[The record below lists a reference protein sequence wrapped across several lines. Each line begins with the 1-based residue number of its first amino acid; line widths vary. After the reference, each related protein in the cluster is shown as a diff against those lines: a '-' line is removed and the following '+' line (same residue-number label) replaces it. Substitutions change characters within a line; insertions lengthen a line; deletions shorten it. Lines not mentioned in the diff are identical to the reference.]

1 MACMAALTSL
11 STTVGTGIITGGAI
25 SYIMAGSQAK
35 AEWGEKNG
43 ILTFY
48 DKDGDYTTT
57 DDGKTLV
64 VPTEGYGGANYSNPH
79 IVAEAA
85 PNSATAGRVIYSVT
99 MTDGST
105 LTFTDS
111 AWPADSKFFNG
122 YTLKNL
128 IIGKGNGSGALEL
141 KEGNSTV
148 IVESVSGTL
157 TSVSNKTDG
166 QGGVGKLTLGKEDG
180 TIDISGTISCEGS
193 GSITLVGTIN
203 LVDVSGLEG
212 HFSGYTDGDNGFEV
226 YDGYMVF
233 DGAVDT
239 SRATV
244 TLKGEEITLV
254 DGQRI
259 LTEQMLGD
267 IYYLNSGTATYEAKD
282 GDSLK
287 LSSAGGTLI
296 VSGESG
302 STVKLTSLAL
312 TANAETILT
321 TAEGVTLVSDNIGQ
335 FTIDNTGRTLTVGKG
350 VRLAFSGST
359 DQSDKYAIAMGNG
372 TLNVAGGQVSA
383 DSLIMQN
390 YQSNKNSTINIT
402 DGGLLEITGNQD
414 GGYKTGSVRLGHW
427 SGTAGVINV
436 TDGELRVLNATVGMS
451 DDGNGNLRVSGNGV
465 ANLKGITCLLTNT
478 QLQVSAGGKL
488 NIGAGGISQYGGY
501 WGTAH
506 PGVIN
511 VDNATLG
518 ALSAEGWSSSAETNI
533 GNGAIIQLAVYNVAT
548 GEYEGAA
555 DITLSGTHTGTG
567 ALTLAGN
574 GSLIIS
580 SELSNDI
587 SKAEGAGAT
596 LVLNGL
602 DNFDVESSSGYT
614 GYDDSTT
621 DGYASGEL
629 YRVAGTG
636 STLDKVVVLEDGVE
650 TEYAMNA
657 GAMIVESTDS
667 TNFYVNTEVTRSAI
681 TELRDGSSFTINAG
695 GVYHTDVVDDL
706 AVTKAM
712 DKSATIYLQNAE
724 GQDVLKLSNLPET
737 QVAGFVVDGNSVVA
751 DAGSYTADVTVLS
764 GTVLS
769 QAQTVGNDKVG
780 ANYLTDTERTITVQ
794 GGATFDIAGKEAYY
808 HVVLEEGAVL
818 TNTGSGVYNTSRNLP
833 VVDLMGDATIDTD
846 ARMGMLGSGYSSSSL
861 NLNGHTLTKTGTANV
876 HFMNCLFSE
885 GTVSIENGYVELLSN
900 NNEAADYSKVAF
912 EIHADSEAGT
922 IGGLDFQGRDSDVLG
937 HIVGEGG
944 TLLVGSNYTARVQ
957 KLSGSYLEK
966 NGLGTM
972 VMGAG
977 SSIESDMNIAATAG
991 SLILTDGVV
1000 VNGDVNIAANRGSLT
1015 LGALS
1020 VAEGKT
1026 LNVMGGAVADCLSN
1040 SGAGMLKIDSLSGM
1054 VSYGSIADNMQIT
1067 TLTGATVIDLFAVA
1081 DQLSS
1086 GVNLGIVY
1094 SEDNL
1099 NNIQVSALDADTY
1112 ELVDNGGYIKLQAKG
1127 DATLQLSSEWDL
1139 NWGARGLSYEPATVT
1154 EAVITDF
1161 NSDNKGLSEVGY
1173 LVDGQVAVK
1182 LVANGVTDVGGGPD
1196 TPKAVCGAAYDAP
1209 GTAGS
1214 VITIEKGVWIDA
1226 VAGRYGAIV
1235 GGSMAGNWGSS
1246 VYSVVNT
1253 DSHIVVDYDGVSNE
1267 LFIRNVIGG
1276 NMGDCAND
1284 SFTTAAQFN
1293 GNSYVTIRSS
1303 NVGIAIVGASVTFH
1317 GGCSVFNG
1325 DSNVFVYTSLTDG
1338 GSAMRGELKAVV
1350 GGMMAADNDK
1360 DDSASD
1366 TVLNGNSKVAIDLTD
1381 STANTDF
1388 AKMAIGGN
1396 VGQRGTSKLNG
1407 TSELSISATNA
1418 NATDVKFGTF
1428 VVGGSYTNAA
1438 AVTHGDSVL
1447 NINGGTYAG
1456 HVAAGSC
1463 TQGGTVTQQNSEL
1476 NITGGTFG
1484 NYLSGG
1490 ILLMKSAT
1498 ATLNGTSTVSITD
1511 ATVNGWLS
1519 GGSFTNSGNS
1529 TVKQGNVDLTIN
1541 NTTFAKET
1549 VGGSFV
1555 GGSGSTTNVGDVSI
1569 TVNGATFTGNL
1580 YGGVYHYNNSAA
1592 STSTVGDVTVTLAGG
1607 TIAGNIYAAGGTRG
1621 NSGNITVDSTLVEVD
1636 GAASL
1641 AAGTIVSAGFGTP
1654 DGSSPNVKVTGDRSI
1669 SFIGDADQDRTGI
1682 LFTGFNKIGVATAGV
1697 TATIGGA
1704 ELAIDEAIT
1713 INGEGTIKLAAGT
1726 TLAVNGGAT
1735 IDGAVDLN
1743 GQSVVGDVTVGEGNL
1758 IVNNGTLNGALT
1770 LAAGSTLTLWDGADA
1785 ATNNVLSLAVPAE
1798 EGISLLG
1805 TGNALTIGGMFNVN
1819 VGLDLNAMT
1828 EVDLIT
1834 GFDVDNLTLS
1844 GITLDSENKVQAAGM
1859 VLNGTEITADQNLW
1873 LVLDGDTLKLSTI
1886 AGLEDFY
1893 WEGGDGNWTDAGWAM
1908 EDGGSD
1914 LVNIKDAAT
1923 REDAVNAIFSG
1934 SAATITVDTKATVD
1948 DMSVTITGGDY
1959 VFVPADDT
1967 ASLDITGTLAVDS
1980 GAKAD
1985 IQMDAS
1991 AGAVTITGEG
2001 SSLTVDTLTIGEGG
2015 LTMNGGAMSADG
2027 VTVAG
2032 DATVDGG
2039 TLEAATLVADS
2050 LTASNGATLTVGD
2063 MEIAGTAEI
2072 TGSTVD
2078 AAGLLLAEGVTIS
2091 GDTANVEAERLK
2103 VGEGGL
2109 SMSAGTLNA
2118 GSLFSGDGVTAEA
2131 EITGGT
2137 VTIGGSTLSSTTVTG
2152 AEFVGNSTLAGSA
2165 DKAVT
2170 VGDITVDGAGKLT
2183 LSDATLTDTITV
2195 EDGGTL
2201 EFGGAMHLDTTVSDF
2216 SLENK
2221 STYAATADES
2231 DLGKEIANGGN
2242 GFVSRNE
2249 IYTVVD
2255 GDLTNVTNDATAWTV
2270 GADARVGEYSNG
2282 KVTISESKDTTT
2294 YWVNTNVSL
2303 SNVSDKF
2310 VEETD
2315 TIMLNG
2321 GMLQMNEDTDLSI
2334 ATNNENPHG
2343 TDSKIHLS
2351 KDVTLYADKLTI
2363 ADGTTVTLTGLSGT
2377 TLDLGDAAGVDAAK
2391 LKGLTDDTWAGTVT
2405 TAATDVSDV
2414 ASLGNAG
2421 SAVELTGSVNT
2432 GDMNMGDVSVVHAT
2446 DTLTADSINGTG
2458 ELTVEGLTTLNKGA
2472 SSLSD
2477 AAFNGGLILGGD
2489 EAATLTAAALTAAS
2503 VELTKGD
2510 LEADTLTVDG
2520 AVTITEGSLVV
2531 NGLSVD
2537 GATSLGGAA
2546 ESTITVNGDASLTGG
2561 LELVNG
2567 SDAEIAG
2574 ELTLDGSTVKYG
2586 NLDSKVVAGTFEED
2600 SLSLEVDVALLRD
2613 AVEAG
2618 DDVTLLTLTEG
2629 TSDAEISLNGG
2640 SNVLSAYGEKYSYSL
2655 DWDEDGQNVTLDSV
2669 INENYMKEKYNGSS
2683 ANAVAGATIMD
2694 EAFAG
2699 GGIGAGGDLEKI
2711 LASVDGNSMTE
2722 EGLAAVAGSSTAALG
2737 MAFAG
2742 DVERQLRAIRN
2753 RTTTMGVNQ
2762 CVVNE
2767 GMPYFNAWVNAEGNM
2782 GELDKDGTCA
2792 GYQLDSWGG
2801 TIGFDVDVN
2810 PNLNLGLAVTAM
2822 YGDLTVDG
2830 PDKLDGDLDTMYV
2843 SAFARYSKRAW
2854 THTFVGTIGKM
2865 DSSYD
2870 RTVSYGNGDSY
2881 KTQGE
2886 TDGMAFG
2893 LMYEVGRVFALAENG
2908 DACLQPVFNV
2918 AYRHTSVGG
2927 YKEEGSDAALD
2938 VDDQTLD
2945 TITLGAGARM
2955 QAVVGENL
2963 YNRTSVLELRALA
2976 KFDIG
2981 DRASEADVAFIGAG
2995 NGATVESAE
3004 LGAFGVELGAGLS
3017 VPMGDEDSGTLF
3029 FDVSAELRSGYS
3041 NLNGT
3046 VGYRINF

>member
-1 MACMAALTSL
+1 MACMTAISAL
-11 STTVGTGIITGGAI
+11 STTMGTGVVTGGAVAALVFGAAQQAEAGWGADNQTNG
-25 SYIMAGSQAK
+25 YIYWYSDATTELVAPTADNGVAVNNPDYATK
-35 AEWGEKNG
+35 A
-43 ILTFY
+43 
-48 DKDGDYTTT
+48 DKYEN
-57 DDGKTLV
+57 LFMCS
-64 VPTEGYGGANYSNPH
+64 EAANYNHTITKLSAGDGVSFTMAANPWNSNNFGSLVIELLEFDGGEGSGSFNNKH
-79 IVAEAA
+79 A
-85 PNSATAGRVIYSVT
+85 NSAA
-99 MTDGST
+99 
-105 LTFTDS
+105 
-111 AWPADSKFFNG
+111 
-122 YTLKNL
+122 
-128 IIGKGNGSGALEL
+128 
-141 KEGNSTV
+141 TV
-148 IVESVSGTL
+148 KAVDGTL
-157 TSVSNKTDG
+157 TSVTNSGT
-166 QGGVGKLTLGKEDG
+166 LTLGEVGK
-180 TIDISGTISCEGS
+180 TINISGTITNTGNM
-193 GSITLVGTIN
+193 ILLGTIN
-203 LVDVSGLEG
+203 VTDVSGLES
-212 HFSGYTDGDNGFEV
+212 HFVGYTDGDNGFEI
-226 YDGYMVF
+226 YDGYSIIEGTVELG
-233 DGAVDT
+233 D
-239 SRATV
+239 ATI
-244 TLKGEEITLV
+244 TINGEEATLV

-259 LTEQMLGD
+259 VTEETIGD
-267 IYYLNSGTATYEAKD
+267 VYYLNSGTATYEAKD

-287 LSSAGGTLI
+287 LSSAGGSLI
-296 VSGESG
+296 VTGAENTHVNLTELTLTG
-302 STVKLTSLAL
+302 NTVTSLA
-312 TANAETILT
+312 T
-321 TAEGVTLVSDNIGQ
+321 TDGVTLSGKFDSYVLDANNRELQ
-335 FTIDNTGRTLTVGKG
+335 VGKG
-350 VRLAFSGST
+350 VSLEYT
-359 DQSDKYAIAMGNG
+359 SDNWALSIGNG
-372 TLNVAGGQVSA
+372 TLTINGGEVKTQ
-383 DSLIMQN
+383 SLATGDKG
-390 YQSNKNSTINIT
+390 YDRNSVINIT
-402 DGGLLEITGNQD
+402 DGGRLVVTGTTDCTDKN
-414 GGYKTGSVRLGHW
+414 GSAFLGHW
-427 SGTAGVINV
+427 ATWSNGTYTSINV
-436 TDGELRVLNATVGMS
+436 ENGEFLVENAVVGM
-451 DDGNGNLRVSGNGV
+451 GWQAVKTTINVGE
-465 ANLKGITCLLTNT
+465 KGIVNFKGMYRPQNNT
-478 QLQVSAGGKL
+478 AVEVNVATGGVL
-488 NIGAGGISQYGGY
+488 NIGASGINITNNKEFVVSVSG
-501 WGTAH
+501 
-506 PGVIN
+506 
-511 VDNATLG
+511 TLG
-518 ALSAEGWSSSAETNI
+518 ALTAQGWSSTKAITFNDGATLQLSVWDSANKQYTSTAANI
-533 GNGAIIQLAVYNVAT
+533 
-548 GEYEGAA
+548 
-555 DITLSGTHTGTG
+555 DLSAGVQGTG
-567 ALTLAGN
+567 MLTIAGN
-574 GSLIIS
+574 GSLIIGS
-580 SELSNDI
+580 AISNDI

-602 DNFDVESSSGYT
+602 GGFDVESSSGYT
-614 GYDDSTT
+614 GYGDSTT

-629 YRVAGTG
+629 YRVAGSG

-695 GVYHTDVVDDL
+695 GVYHTDVAEDL

-724 GQDVLKLSNLPET
+724 GKDVLKLSNLPET

-794 GGATFDIAGKEAYY
+794 GGATFDISGKEAYY

-818 TNTGSGVYNTSRNLP
+818 TNTGTGVYNTSRNLP
-833 VVDLMGDATIDTD
+833 VVDLMGDAAIDTD

-885 GTVSIENGYVELLSN
+885 GTVSIENGYIELLSN

-922 IGGLDFQGRDSDVLG
+922 IGGLDFKGRDSDVLG

-991 SLILTDGVV
+991 SLILTDGAVV
-1000 VNGDVNIAANRGSLT
+1000 KGDVNITANRGSLT

-1054 VSYGSIADNMQIT
+1054 VSYGTVADNMQIT

-1182 LVANGVTDVGGGPD
+1182 LVANGVADVSGGPD

-1209 GTAGS
+1209 YTAGS

-1226 VAGRYGAIV
+1226 VAGKYGAIV
-1235 GGSMAGNWGSS
+1235 GGSMAGNWNGSE
-1246 VYSVVNT
+1246 YSVVNT

-1276 NMGDCAND
+1276 NMGDCANN

-1338 GSAMRGELKAVV
+1338 GAAMRGELKAVV

-1360 DDSASD
+1360 DDSASE
-1366 TVLNGNSKVAIDLTD
+1366 TVQNGNSKVVIDLTD

-1396 VGQRGTSKLNG
+1396 VGQRGTTKLNG

-1498 ATLNGTSTVSITD
+1498 ATLSGTSTVSVTN

-1519 GGSFTNSGNS
+1519 GGSFTNSGSS
-1529 TVKQGNVDLTIN
+1529 TVNQGNVDLTIN

-1549 VGGSFV
+1549 AGGSFV
-1555 GGSGSTTNVGDVSI
+1555 GGAGSTTNIGNVSI

-1654 DGSSPNVKVTGDRSI
+1654 AGSSPNVKVTGDRSI

-1785 ATNNVLSLAVPAE
+1785 ATNNVLSLAIPAE

-1834 GFDVDNLTLS
+1834 GFDADNLTLS
-1844 GITLDSENKVQAAGM
+1844 GITLDAENKVQAAGM
-1859 VLNGTEITADQNLW
+1859 VLNGTEITAEQNLW

-1893 WEGGDGNWTDAGWAM
+1893 WEGGDGNWTDAGWSM
-1908 EDGGSD
+1908 VDGGSD

-1934 SAATITVDTKATVD
+1934 SAATITVDTTATVD

-2063 MEIAGTAEI
+2063 MEIAGTVEI

-2118 GSLFSGDGVTAEA
+2118 GSLFCDDGVTAEA

-2183 LSDATLTDTITV
+2183 LSDATLSDTITV

-2201 EFGGAMHLDTTVSDF
+2201 EFGGAVHLDTTVSDF
-2216 SLENK
+2216 GLQNK
-2221 STYAATADES
+2221 STYAATADAG
-2231 DLGKEIANGGN
+2231 DIGDEIGAGTNKGN

-2249 IYTVVD
+2249 IYTVAE
-2255 GDLTNVTNDATAWTV
+2255 GSLTNVDPQDATWTV
-2270 GADARVGEYSNG
+2270 GAEARTGEYADG

-2303 SNVSDKF
+2303 SKVSGNF
-2310 VEETD
+2310 VEDTD

-2321 GMLQMNEDTDLSI
+2321 GTLQMNENTELAI
-2334 ATNNENPHG
+2334 ETNNENPHG
-2343 TDSKIHLS
+2343 TASTIALQS
-2351 KDVTLYADKLTI
+2351 GATLKSEQLTI
-2363 ADGTTVTLTGLSGT
+2363 ADGTTVTLTGLAGT
-2377 TLDLGDAAGVDAAK
+2377 TLDLGEAVGVEN
-2391 LKGLTDDTWAGTVT
+2391 LNGLTDDTWSGTVT
-2405 TAATDVSDV
+2405 TAATDITDV
-2414 ASLGNAG
+2414 AALGNAG
-2421 SAVELTGSVNT
+2421 SAVELTGAVDT
-2432 GDMNMGDVSVVHAT
+2432 DDMNLGDVSEVHAT

-2458 ELTVEGLTTLNKGA
+2458 ELTVEGLATLKKGD

-2477 AAFNGGLILGGD
+2477 AAFKGGLILGGD

-2503 VELTKGD
+2503 VELTKGE

-2546 ESTITVNGDASLTGG
+2546 KSTITVNGDASLTGG
-2561 LELVNG
+2561 LELSNG
-2567 SDAEIAG
+2567 SVAEIAG
-2574 ELTLDGSTVKYG
+2574 ELTLDGSTVKY
-2586 NLDSKVVAGTFEED
+2586 NDLDSKVVAGTFEED
-2600 SLSLEVDVALLRD
+2600 SLSLEVDVALLRA

-2699 GGIGAGGDLEKI
+2699 GAIGAGGDLEKV
-2711 LASVDGNSMTE
+2711 LASIDGNSMTE
-2722 EGLAAVAGSSTAALG
+2722 DGLAAVAGSSTAALG

-2810 PNLNLGLAVTAM
+2810 PNLTLGLAVTAM

-2893 LMYEVGRVFALAENG
+2893 LMYEVGRVFALAANG